1 MYVKSLMFM
10 VTVYKSL
17 KYTTSI
23 YLKSWNKP
31 QLISGLPKCIQL
43 YTEYDFVVN
52 FINGDNE
59 FETLRDDFPRVDF
72 NIQRQMNTSH
82 RLNRR

>member
-1 MYVKSLMFM
+1 M

-23 YLKSWNKP
+23 YLKSWKKP
-31 QLISGLPKCIQL
+31 QLISGLPKFIQL

-59 FETLRDDFPRVDF
+59 FETLRYDFPRVDF
-72 NIQRQMNTSH
+72 NITVTH
-82 RLNRR
+82 T